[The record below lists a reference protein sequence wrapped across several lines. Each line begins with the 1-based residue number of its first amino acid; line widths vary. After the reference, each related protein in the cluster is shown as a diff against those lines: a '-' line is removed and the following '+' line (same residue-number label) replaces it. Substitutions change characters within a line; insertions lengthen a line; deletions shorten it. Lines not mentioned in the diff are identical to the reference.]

1 MKKQI
6 ELIKRMYKYENNLY
20 YDLDSCLDKVILN
33 EINDLLEKNHIN
45 NLTQFIGLLIV
56 DNNFQ
61 KEVNEALDRNNS
73 EVVRNPTLMLRPIF
87 SQSSPNFL
95 W

>member
-61 KEVNEALDRNNS
+61 KEINEALDRNNI
-73 EVVRNPTLMLRPIF
+73 EVIE
-87 SQSSPNFL
+87 
-95 W
+95 

>member
-6 ELIKRMYKYENNLY
+6 ELITRMYKYENNLY

-61 KEVNEALDRNNS
+61 KEINEALDRNNI
-73 EVVRNPTLMLRPIF
+73 EVIE
-87 SQSSPNFL
+87 
-95 W
+95 

>member
-73 EVVRNPTLMLRPIF
+73 EVIE
-87 SQSSPNFL
+87 
-95 W
+95 

>member
-33 EINDLLEKNHIN
+33 EIDDLLEKNHIN

-73 EVVRNPTLMLRPIF
+73 EVIE
-87 SQSSPNFL
+87 
-95 W
+95 